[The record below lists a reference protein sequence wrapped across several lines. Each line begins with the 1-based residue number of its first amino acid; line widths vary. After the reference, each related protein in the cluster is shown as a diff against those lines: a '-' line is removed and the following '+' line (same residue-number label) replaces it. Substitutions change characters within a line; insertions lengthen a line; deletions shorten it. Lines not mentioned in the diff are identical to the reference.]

1 MTNKEDITI
10 DERNVDIVT
19 INNLKAGETGPV
31 ITIKSPKGKK
41 IEIIGTSDVDSIID
55 AHALRARI
63 ADKNDNAI
71 DFLTKIVIIHEKSN
85 EIIRT
90 VKVYYSD
97 ISIVQDVNLY
107 EDINLT
113 KRVTFYKHKTD
124 IKWYRFKNTIIL
136 DEEDKLIISVTNSKQ
151 DIEKVKFALD
161 VTMKNK

>member
-10 DERNVDIVT
+10 DERSTDIVT

-41 IEIIGTSDVDSIID
+41 IEIIGMSDVNSIID
-55 AHALRARI
+55 AHALRTRI

-71 DFLTKIVIIHEKSN
+71 DFLTKVVITHEKSN
-85 EIIRT
+85 EIVRT
-90 VKVYYSD
+90 IKVYYCD
-97 ISIVQDVNLY
+97 ISTVQDVSLY

-113 KRVTFYKHKTD
+113 KRVTFYRHKTD

-136 DEEDKLIISVTNSKQ
+136 DEEDKLVISVTNPKQ

-161 VTMKNK
+161 VTIKNK